1 MTSSKPHNQEKPLEA
16 EEDRRWVLL
25 FRRGFV
31 RLFGNVKLI
40 LKLLFGTCACF
51 VLLDLFFA
59 FGWADKGAHFG
70 WENTIGFYAAYGFVS
85 CVLLVLVSKYI
96 LRPLVMRDEDYYD

>member
-1 MTSSKPHNQEKPLEA
+1 MTSSNTHNQERPLEA
-16 EEDRRWVLL
+16 EEDRRWILL
-25 FRRGFV
+25 IRRGFV
-31 RLFGNVKLI
+31 RLFGNVKVI
-40 LKLLFGTCACF
+40 LKLLFSVCACF

-59 FGWADKGAHFG
+59 FGLADKEAHFG

-96 LRPLVMRDEDYYD
+96 LRPMVMRDEDYYD